1 MKAWHKFPEE
11 FLSKSWEVCGYKNID
26 DLQNV
31 EGSINHRIAEFDISR
46 IVQIM
51 ESSGG
56 PKDIT
61 SIDYTENEIDYTDT
75 KDPPKG

>member
-1 MKAWHKFPEE
+1 MVR
-11 FLSKSWEVCGYKNID
+11 KSWEVCGYKNID